1 MDTLRITVNLFATFR
16 EIMGTSILELEIP
29 DGSNTLALLA
39 ILKQK
44 NKNAPTEYA
53 IVALNSEYVGGNA
66 VIKDGDEVAI
76 IPPVSGGQ
84 HDTYNQ

>member
-1 MDTLRITVNLFATFR
+1 
-16 EIMGTSILELEIP
+16 MGTSVLELDIP
-29 DGSNTLALLA
+29 DGSNTGSLLA
-39 ILKQK
+39 MLKEK

-53 IVALNSEYVGGNA
+53 IVALNSEYVGKNA

-84 HDTYNQ
+84 HDTHNQ

>member
-1 MDTLRITVNLFATFR
+1 M
-16 EIMGTSILELEIP
+16 LELDIP
-29 DGSNTLALLA
+29 DGSNTGSLLA
-39 ILKQK
+39 MLKEK

-53 IVALNSEYVGGNA
+53 IVALNSEYVGKNA

-84 HDTYNQ
+84 HDTHNQ

>member
-1 MDTLRITVNLFATFR
+1 M
-16 EIMGTSILELEIP
+16 LELDIP
-29 DGSNTLALLA
+29 DGSNTGSLLA
-39 ILKQK
+39 MLKEK

-53 IVALNSEYVGGNA
+53 IVALNSEYVGKNA